1 MAVDMVLRG
10 AAAQRQN
17 KNNIIKGK
25 CEKGQRSLGHRMWG
39 RQGRVRTEDVGFLL
53 HICPKYLDKNVTQEP
68 NLEFE
73 KEMRFKATIH
83 RYFTRRVRRLHREA
97 FTGNLFLIT
106 DHFSVFSL
114 SLRKQLVLSVFTPVL
129 SAVNVDQLWSGRST
143 FKNLSSCHVIISLHT
158 DAAGQSPQLHRL
170 KHMPVVG
177 VRLHGWKMSHKNMLK
192 LRRKKLKR
200 AKGQSVS
207 WY

>member
-1 MAVDMVLRG
+1 MALRG

-83 RYFTRRVRRLHREA
+83 RYFTRRVRPLHREA
-97 FTGNLFLIT
+97 FTGNLFLEA

-114 SLRKQLVLSVFTPVL
+114 SLRKQLVVLVLVLSVFTPVL

-143 FKNLSSCHVIISLHT
+143 FKKPVLMSCYYIITHWRCRTVAS
-158 DAAGQSPQLHRL
+158 AP
-170 KHMPVVG
+170 
-177 VRLHGWKMSHKNMLK
+177 
-192 LRRKKLKR
+192 
-200 AKGQSVS
+200 
-207 WY
+207 